1 MQNILQTA
9 KKLLKNRAFPVTLI
23 AQAFIILALFINLMH
38 CRSNMQVYTPPVEG
52 WQSRIFSYDNGWH
65 MTGQFYRESGYP
77 HGEYTE
83 IMYGPFISLPKG
95 DYTVRIDYDCD
106 SDQEFHVYAMDQ
118 EEKIEAQDPEIL
130 SKMHH
135 HGKYHYIINE
145 DVSDLEIRVSF
156 NGLGDIHI
164 HNISLAS
171 GYWNEIR
178 IFVSYC
184 ILFLLTD
191 ILMGI
196 YYLTDRVKIKNA
208 ILAFTSALAL
218 SVNPAYFEETAVSAQ
233 ITGLFVNRHLLIPFL
248 AILFYYLYQAW
259 NAPIQPIRE
268 TTRGRVCC
276 IIPAILFSLAALFGY
291 SYQET
296 DSWDLVFGHHLQTV
310 KSYIAFCGLTI
321 ILYFFIARVFAYL
334 KHREQDPGKTVVFH
348 GILKKY
354 FDLLRIHPFAVTF
367 ITLLI
372 ISLPYMI
379 VSYPGIF
386 TGDTADIILQAFNVP
401 GGSDESVRLL
411 STQVMLNQHHPVP
424 YTLLV
429 HYCILLGVNLFH
441 SANIGL
447 AIVSVIQAFAIFA
460 VISYLMKTIV
470 LENASDIHLL
480 LTLFFFI
487 LFPRFQSCLFVLTK
501 DFLYAPAFFLSIILL
516 WKILTKNQ
524 LTRFTPYAYI
534 LSLLCMLV
542 LRNETIYLC
551 FIQLFILFFAFA
563 SHRKV
568 WICAIASLL
577 GVHFLL
583 TKVIYPMNYISP
595 TTYNEALSIPIQQT
609 ARYMRDYPQDI
620 TQEEYDE
627 INSIWGAGKLAEQ
640 YNPTNS
646 DYTKNTYKVWQ
657 PLTSPIPYFKAWASM
672 FIKHPTVYIQAT
684 LNNYYDYYYPG
695 KTLAM
700 DCSYDH
706 ASGGF
711 EYVNARCEENG
722 IEGIH
727 LYWPDEFIDAR
738 YTLESIRETLLS
750 LPFFSIL
757 LSIGFYTWVL
767 LTLLF
772 YYIYRRDSVSIQLL
786 LPLLLVL
793 LVCCAGPLN
802 GYTRYYYPIMIGIP
816 IFLALTSVNPQA
828 SVPVT

>member
-1 MQNILQTA
+1 ML
-9 KKLLKNRAFPVTLI
+9 KKLVNNRF
-23 AQAFIILALFINLMH
+23 FRIILLLECILFLLLSGNLLIK
-38 CRSNMQVYTPPVEG
+38 RSRAVLYTPPVDSWE
-52 WQSRIFSYDNGWH
+52 SRMITYDDGWH
-65 MTGQFYRESGYP
+65 MTGQFFRESGYP

-83 IMYGPFISLPKG
+83 IIYGPFISLPKG

-106 SDQEFHVYAMDQ
+106 SDQEFHVYAMEQ
-118 EEKIEAQDPEIL
+118 EDKIESQNPEIL
-130 SKMHH
+130 AKMHH

-145 DVSDLEIRVSF
+145 DVSDLEVRISF

-164 HNISLAS
+164 HNITLAA
-171 GYWNEIR
+171 GYWNEFR
-178 IFVSYC
+178 VLVSYC

-191 ILMGI
+191 ILAAI
-196 YYLTDRVKIKNA
+196 YCLTNRRKVKIT
-208 ILAFTSALAL
+208 ILAFVSALAL
-218 SVNPAYFEETAVSAQ
+218 SVNPAYLEDTPISSQ
-233 ITGLFVNRHLLIPFL
+233 IKSLFISHYLWIPFL
-248 AILFYYLYQAW
+248 TILFYYLYRAW
-259 NAPIQPIRE
+259 TDTTQSIRE
-268 TTRGRVCC
+268 TARGKACC
-276 IIPAILFSLAALFGY
+276 MIPAILLALSVLFGY

-296 DSWDLVFGHHLQTV
+296 DSWDLVFGYHLQTV

-321 ILYFFIARVFAYL
+321 IIYFCIARMFAFL
-334 KHREQDPGKTVVFH
+334 NRREQVSGKPVVFR

-354 FDLLRIHPFAVTF
+354 LDLLRSHPFAVTF

-372 ISLPYMI
+372 INLPYMI

-401 GGSDESVRLL
+401 GGTDHSVRLL
-411 STQVMLNQHHPVP
+411 SDQVMLNQHHTVP

-447 AIVSVIQAFAIFA
+447 GIFSVLQAFALFA

-470 LENASDIHLL
+470 SENASDIHLF

-501 DFLYAPAFFLSIILL
+501 DFLYAPAFFLSVILL
-516 WKILTKNQ
+516 WKILMKKQ

-534 LSLLCMLV
+534 LSLICMLV
-542 LRNETIYLC
+542 LRNETLYLC
-551 FIQLFILFFAFA
+551 FIQLAILFFTFA
-563 SHRKV
+563 GNRKL
-568 WICAIASLL
+568 WIGALVSLL
-577 GVHFLL
+577 GVHLLL

-609 ARYMRDYPQDI
+609 ARYMRDYPQDVSP
-620 TQEEYDE
+620 EEYNA
-627 INSIWGAGKLAEQ
+627 INSIWIADVLAEQ
-640 YNPTNS
+640 YNPVNS
-646 DYTKNTYKVWQ
+646 DFTKNTYRVWQ
-657 PLTSPIPYFKAWASM
+657 PLISPMPYFKAWASM
-672 FIKHPTVYIQAT
+672 LIKHPTVYLQAT

-700 DCSYDH
+700 DCSYEH

-727 LYWPDEFIDAR
+727 LYWPDTFIDAR
-738 YTLESIRETLLS
+738 YTVESIRETLAS
-750 LPFFSIL
+750 LPFLSVL
-757 LSIGFYTWVL
+757 LSIGAYTWL
-767 LTLLF
+767 LLALLF
-772 YYIYRRDSVSIQLL
+772 YNIYRKDRVGIQLL

-793 LVCCAGPLN
+793 LVCMAGPLN
-802 GYTRYYYPIMIGIP
+802 SYTRYFYPIMMGIP
-816 IFLALTSVNPQA
+816 IVLTLKLLTDHKQSA
-828 SVPVT
+828 